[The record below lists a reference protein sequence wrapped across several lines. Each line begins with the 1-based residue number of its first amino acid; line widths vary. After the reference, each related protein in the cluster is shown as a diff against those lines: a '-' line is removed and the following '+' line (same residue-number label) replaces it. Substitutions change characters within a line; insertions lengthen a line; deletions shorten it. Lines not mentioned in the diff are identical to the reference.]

1 MVDSFKNYDNL
12 LSSLNQANMEQRNAN
27 ITLHQTKAGVDAST
41 KVLGEMK
48 LFISGKPAL
57 EKISKNIARPL
68 YDKYGKEF
76 VDNKIQSLKNK
87 LGYKSKE
94 TPKPEDSPD
103 GTDQNA
109 EGSSNKPPVEDDA
122 TESPEEL
129 NQRLLTEQTGR
140 EARLANEADEAE
152 QQSSRTSEVNDI
164 LSRGAKRAEMFEKK
178 VASGDA
184 EGEELIAP
192 IRNMKNPFAD
202 NLEDYRNSDL
212 TDFSQART
220 SFTANDLGASGVN
233 ETYDRANGL
242 TDAEKQTVSNNAEQ
256 GINADEI
263 NAPTSEALN
272 TSGGTFQNSVAQSR
286 ASVQPNVKSDAQ
298 TNEPDDWDKPPQETE
313 DVAKTTG
320 KTVAEETAET
330 GGEEGGISIL
340 DSIPGVD
347 IFGAI
352 GGAILAGIMAHREKK
367 QEEAEKDLAPMTTNV
382 DTEIGLSG
390 TEALA

>member
-1 MVDSFKNYDNL
+1 MSDAFKNYDAL
-12 LSSLNQANMEQRNAN
+12 LSSLEQANNEQRNAN
-27 ITLHQTKAGVDAST
+27 ITLHQTKAGIDSGA

-57 EKISKNIARPL
+57 EKLNKNLAKPL
-68 YDKYGKEF
+68 YEKYGKEF
-76 VDNKIQSLKNK
+76 VDSKIQSLKNK
-87 LGYKSKE
+87 LGYQTKE
-94 TPKPEDSPD
+94 TAKPADSPS

-109 EGSSNKPPVEDDA
+109 EGQSNKPPVEDA
-122 TESPEEL
+122 EESPEEL

-140 EARLANEADEAE
+140 ETQLANEADEASA
-152 QQSSRTSEVNDI
+152 QASRTEEVNNI
-164 LSRGAKRAEMFEKK
+164 LSRGAKRAELFEKR

-184 EGEELIAP
+184 EGEELIDP
-192 IRNMKNPFAD
+192 IKNMKNPFAD

-220 SFTANDLGASGVN
+220 SFTANDVGAQGVN

-242 TDAEKQTVSNNAEQ
+242 TDAEKQTVSDNVQ
-256 GINADEI
+256 DGINPSEVS
-263 NAPTSEALN
+263 APSSEALN
-272 TSGGTFQNSVAQSR
+272 TSSGTFQNSVAQSR

-330 GGEEGGISIL
+330 AGEEGGISVL
-340 DSIPGVD
+340 DAIPGID
-347 IFGAI
+347 LFGAI

-367 QEEAEKDLAPMTTNV
+367 QEEAEKDVAPMTTNV
-382 DTEIGLSG
+382 DTEIGLGGS
-390 TEALA
+390 EALS

>member
-1 MVDSFKNYDNL
+1 MTDAFKNYDNL

-27 ITLHQTKAGVDAST
+27 ITLHQTKAGIDSGA

-109 EGSSNKPPVEDDA
+109 EGSSNKPPVEDA
-122 TESPEEL
+122 EESPEEL

-164 LSRGAKRAEMFEKK
+164 LSRGAKRAEMFEKR

-192 IRNMKNPFAD
+192 IKNMKNPFAD

-256 GINADEI
+256 GINANEI

-272 TSGGTFQNSVAQSR
+272 TSGGTFQNSIAQSR
-286 ASVQPNVKSDAQ
+286 SSVQPNVKSDAQ
-298 TNEPDDWDKPPQETE
+298 TNEPDDWDKPPVE
-313 DVAKTTG
+313 DDAVEKTAG
-320 KTVAEETAET
+320 KTLAEETAET
-330 GGEEGGISIL
+330 GAEEGGISIL

-367 QEEAEKDLAPMTTNV
+367 QEEAEKDVAPLTTNV

>member
-1 MVDSFKNYDNL
+1 MTDAFKNYDNL

-27 ITLHQTKAGVDAST
+27 ITLHQTKAGIDSGA

-109 EGSSNKPPVEDDA
+109 EGSSNKPPVEDA
-122 TESPEEL
+122 EESPEEL

-256 GINADEI
+256 GINANEI

-272 TSGGTFQNSVAQSR
+272 TSGGTFQNSIAQSR
-286 ASVQPNVKSDAQ
+286 SSVQPNVKSDAQ
-298 TNEPDDWDKPPQETE
+298 TNEPDDWDKPPVE
-313 DVAKTTG
+313 DDAVEKTAG
-320 KTVAEETAET
+320 KTLAEETAET
-330 GGEEGGISIL
+330 GAEEGGISIL

-367 QEEAEKDLAPMTTNV
+367 QEEAEKDVAPLTTNV

>member
-1 MVDSFKNYDNL
+1 MTDAFKNYDNL

-27 ITLHQTKAGVDAST
+27 ITLHQTKAGIDSGA

-109 EGSSNKPPVEDDA
+109 EGSSNKPPVEDA
-122 TESPEEL
+122 EESPEEL

-164 LSRGAKRAEMFEKK
+164 LSRGAKRAEMFEKR

-256 GINADEI
+256 GINANEI

-272 TSGGTFQNSVAQSR
+272 TSGGTFQNSIAQSR
-286 ASVQPNVKSDAQ
+286 SSVQPNVKSDAQ
-298 TNEPDDWDKPPQETE
+298 TNEPDDWDKPPVE
-313 DVAKTTG
+313 DDAVEKTAG
-320 KTVAEETAET
+320 KTLAEETAET
-330 GGEEGGISIL
+330 GAEEGGISIL

-367 QEEAEKDLAPMTTNV
+367 QEEAEKDVAPLTTNV

>member
-1 MVDSFKNYDNL
+1 
-12 LSSLNQANMEQRNAN
+12 
-27 ITLHQTKAGVDAST
+27 
-41 KVLGEMK
+41 
-48 LFISGKPAL
+48 
-57 EKISKNIARPL
+57 
-68 YDKYGKEF
+68 
-76 VDNKIQSLKNK
+76 
-87 LGYKSKE
+87 
-94 TPKPEDSPD
+94 
-103 GTDQNA
+103 
-109 EGSSNKPPVEDDA
+109 
-122 TESPEEL
+122 
-129 NQRLLTEQTGR
+129 
-140 EARLANEADEAE
+140 
-152 QQSSRTSEVNDI
+152 
-164 LSRGAKRAEMFEKK
+164 
-178 VASGDA
+178 
-184 EGEELIAP
+184 
-192 IRNMKNPFAD
+192 MKNPFAD

-286 ASVQPNVKSDAQ
+286 SSVQPNVKSDAQ
-298 TNEPDDWDKPPQETE
+298 TNEPDDWDKPPQETD

-340 DSIPGVD
+340 DSIPGID
-347 IFGAI
+347 LFGAI
-352 GGAILAGIMAHREKK
+352 GGAILAGVMAHREKK
-367 QEEAEKDLAPMTTNV
+367 QEEAEKDVAPMTTNV

>member
-1 MVDSFKNYDNL
+1 MTDAFKNYDNL

-27 ITLHQTKAGVDAST
+27 ITLHQTKAGIDSGA

-122 TESPEEL
+122 TETPEEL

-192 IRNMKNPFAD
+192 IKNMKNPFAD

-313 DVAKTTG
+313 DVEKTAG